1 MIPEDVL
8 PITVELDLDGWTD
21 VTSYVQRRDLI
32 QITRGRSDE
41 ASQADPARCQ
51 LTLDNRNGRFSP
63 RNPTSPYGV
72 LGRNTPIRVSV
83 ESGEVGLLCPEVGD
97 YASAPDSSGLSI
109 TGDIDIRVEAE
120 LADWRGDLTYLAGKY
135 QPSGNQRSWAVGLS
149 AGYVFLHWSANGT
162 TTRTE
167 FSTLPVPVPGGRRL
181 ALRVTMDVN
190 DVSGG
195 HVVTFYTSDSIGGS
209 WTQLGDTVTGSGTTS
224 IFDSTVSVEVGD
236 VTGLGDEQPVEKR
249 VYGFQLR
256 SGINGTVVASPD
268 FTAQTPGAPSFQ
280 DAQGNV
286 WTVQSGAE
294 ITNRRYRFHG
304 EVSEWPQRWDPSGT
318 DVYVPIEAS
327 GVLRRLG
334 RGSTV
339 LGSAMYRGRLRD
351 TVGLVAYWPA
361 EDEQG
366 ATEIAPALNHPGMTI
381 TGSPDLASYEGFVS
395 AKPIPVLKGSEW
407 RGAVPTYTDTGQIQ
421 VRWLMAV
428 PEVGAEDG
436 QTILLI
442 YTTGSIRRVEV
453 YYGTGGTLGIRVF
466 DASGT
471 ELDDTGDVAFDIDG
485 LRLLVSLELLQ
496 DGSDVVYAISTL
508 EPGAVTGLTFGD
520 TLSSQTIGRVGT
532 VVVSPGGGVAEVAIG
547 HVSVQSAVTTLFD
560 LGPQL
565 AGWDGERAGRRIER
579 LCAEEGLAFRATGQL
594 DESVRLGVQR
604 PGALIEL
611 LREAAEADGGVLCEP
626 REVLG
631 LGYRTRGSLS
641 SQEAAVALDYTAG
654 HLSPPLELTDDDRY
668 LRNDV
673 TVTREGGGSA
683 RAAQET
689 GPLSVQ
695 EPPDGVGRYEAQVTL
710 GVQYDLDLFDQ
721 ASWRLHLGTVDEAR
735 YPAIAVNLARAAI
748 TSDAGLTAAIVGADL
763 GDRITIGTPPAWLPP
778 EPIDQL
784 IQGYVE
790 VLGNYEWQV
799 TWTCAP
805 ASPYNVAVFGTARYG
820 PYSTVLAEDLDA
832 TETGVDIDT
841 PLGPLWD
848 TTASGFDIVIGGE
861 RMTVTAVGS
870 PSGTQQTLTVVRSVN
885 GVVKPHSTG
894 TAVELADQTYY
905 AL

>member
-1 MIPEDVL
+1 
-8 PITVELDLDGWTD
+8 
-21 VTSYVQRRDLI
+21 
-32 QITRGRSDE
+32 
-41 ASQADPARCQ
+41 
-51 LTLDNRNGRFSP
+51 
-63 RNPTSPYGV
+63 
-72 LGRNTPIRVSV
+72 
-83 ESGEVGLLCPEVGD
+83 
-97 YASAPDSSGLSI
+97 
-109 TGDIDIRVEAE
+109 
-120 LADWRGDLTYLAGKY
+120 
-135 QPSGNQRSWAVGLS
+135 
-149 AGYVFLHWSANGT
+149 
-162 TTRTE
+162 
-167 FSTLPVPVPGGRRL
+167 
-181 ALRVTMDVN
+181 
-190 DVSGG
+190 
-195 HVVTFYTSDSIGGS
+195 
-209 WTQLGDTVTGSGTTS
+209 
-224 IFDSTVSVEVGD
+224 
-236 VTGLGDEQPVEKR
+236 
-249 VYGFQLR
+249 
-256 SGINGTVVASPD
+256 
-268 FTAQTPGAPSFQ
+268 
-280 DAQGNV
+280 
-286 WTVQSGAE
+286 
-294 ITNRRYRFHG
+294 
-304 EVSEWPQRWDPSGT
+304 
-318 DVYVPIEAS
+318 
-327 GVLRRLG
+327 
-334 RGSTV
+334 
-339 LGSAMYRGRLRD
+339 
-351 TVGLVAYWPA
+351 
-361 EDEQG
+361 
-366 ATEIAPALNHPGMTI
+366 
-381 TGSPDLASYEGFVS
+381 
-395 AKPIPVLKGSEW
+395 
-407 RGAVPTYTDTGQIQ
+407 
-421 VRWLMAV
+421 
-428 PEVGAEDG
+428 
-436 QTILLI
+436 
-442 YTTGSIRRVEV
+442 
-453 YYGTGGTLGIRVF
+453 
-466 DASGT
+466 GT

-496 DGSDVVYAISTL
+496 DGRDVVYAISTL

-520 TLSSQTIGRVGT
+520 TRSSQPIGRVGN
-532 VVVSPGGGVAEVAIG
+532 VVVAPGGGVAEVAIG
-547 HVSVQSAVTTLFD
+547 HGSVQSAVTTLFG

-611 LREAAEADGGVLCEP
+611 LREAAEADGGVLYEP

-668 LRNDV
+668 LRNGV

-848 TTASGFDIVIGGE
+848 TTASGFDIVIGG
-861 RMTVTAVGS
+861 
-870 PSGTQQTLTVVRSVN
+870 
-885 GVVKPHSTG
+885 
-894 TAVELADQTYY
+894 
-905 AL
+905 